1 MTITGRTL
9 TGGFKEE
16 KKMSKL
22 KKKITIILFAVF
34 ALTISFAIT
43 GFKAK
48 AKADTKAATCPTSG
62 VFEINDKVGL
72 KLNEDG
78 GMRWILKMDEAHF
91 SYIKG
96 NEAVELGFV
105 IAPKILMDQAKEDYY
120 GMQKKIVVTVDK
132 EKIYELTN
140 KDGYH
145 YANGCVI
152 NMKAVNRK
160 YDYTAAAYIKNGEK
174 IEKQAAVNEN
184 SVKSFYNVSNAAILY
199 SGEDYSEKMLGLT
212 AYDWL
217 GTEEYPIIVSD
228 SERYETLKNRQNS
241 GFKDKYYE
249 FSTDVEYNADDV
261 SGIGSNV
268 SRYGVETAPVAKGG
282 LIYTGSAQE
291 LVEAGTAT
299 GENCKIMYKV
309 EGGEWGEFVPVAT
322 NAGEY
327 TVCYKA
333 IKDSLETTEKSLT
346 VNIAK
351 AKNEI
356 TYDTDAN
363 GNIVGLD
370 FVYGNKPNETTAKAL
385 AGDITYT
392 YTLVSNDSTADVGSV
407 VVPDGAKY
415 LPWNDNNMSG
425 LYKCLITVSETENY
439 KSVVGDRWVRVH
451 KKEWDES
458 GVKYAYDTT
467 KAVYYVSGCENSV
480 TEVTVPGIFNDGANG
495 EHNVTYI
502 AVEALANKPQ
512 LKKVTLHENIK
523 SLNGGV
529 FANDVKLEYVLMTGV
544 ADLAYNS
551 SEYGSGRGNNF
562 INCTALKYVIMNP
575 AFTTDV
581 NQFFLNG
588 GNPEKAILDIYVDA
602 ASGTPSFAE
611 GTNQNLLT
619 GNIYHKVDD
628 AATVKC
634 LQWKYGADGEIVKGA
649 SGHIFVD
656 GICSECGKKD
666 AMGVVYTYDS
676 AKSCYYVAGYTG
688 SGGTLNVFD
697 TWNDGAN
704 GEAAVTY
711 VKNSA
716 LINHTEIMK
725 VILPASVKRLEGSV
739 FQGCSNLEYVS
750 MVGVEE
756 LTLENLSNSGIYGNG
771 VYSTNNFLNCGKL
784 KVVIVGKKFKITNNH
799 FIRTDDSLTAGLADI
814 YMSGAEGE
822 CEFVYDSSNRNE
834 HLSGNVYYYSEAEL
848 SGAWHYVNGV
858 AMLWA

>member
-1 MTITGRTL
+1 MKTINN
-9 TGGFKEE
+9 
-16 KKMSKL
+16 
-22 KKKITIILFAVF
+22 KIRIVLVAFFAAIICFASTSLFA
-34 ALTISFAIT
+34 TIAKAEGESSCPETGIFAI
-43 GFKAK
+43 
-48 AKADTKAATCPTSG
+48 
-62 VFEINDKVGL
+62 EDKISL
-72 KLNEDG
+72 KLNDKG
-78 GMRWILKMDEAHF
+78 GMRWTLKMDKAHYN
-91 SYIKG
+91 YIIN
-96 NEAVELGFV
+96 NETVEVGFI
-105 IAPKILMDQAKEDYY
+105 IAPKVLIDKADGDYY
-120 GMQKKIVVTVDK
+120 GMSQKIVVRVDK
-132 EKIYELTN
+132 NKIYELTD

-282 LIYTGSAQE
+282 LTYTGSAQE

-333 IKDSLETTEKSLT
+333 IKDSLETAEKSLT

-363 GNIVGLD
+363 GKIVGLD

-407 VVPDGAKY
+407 AVPDGAKY
-415 LPWNDNNMSG
+415 LPWNNNNMSG

-822 CEFVYDSSNRNE
+822 CEFAYDSSDRNE

-858 AMLWA
+858 AVLWA

>member
-1 MTITGRTL
+1 MKTINN
-9 TGGFKEE
+9 
-16 KKMSKL
+16 
-22 KKKITIILFAVF
+22 KIRIVLVAFFAAIMCFASTSLFA
-34 ALTISFAIT
+34 TIAKAEGESSCPETGIFAI
-43 GFKAK
+43 
-48 AKADTKAATCPTSG
+48 
-62 VFEINDKVGL
+62 EDKISL
-72 KLNEDG
+72 KLNDKG
-78 GMRWILKMDEAHF
+78 GMRWTLKMDKAHYN
-91 SYIKG
+91 YIIN
-96 NEAVELGFV
+96 NETVEVGFI
-105 IAPKILMDQAKEDYY
+105 IAPKVLMDKADGDYY
-120 GMQKKIVVTVDK
+120 GMSQKIVVGID
-132 EKIYELTN
+132 EGKIYSLTEN
-140 KDGYH
+140 DGYY
-145 YANGCVI
+145 YANGCVV
-152 NMKAVNRK
+152 NMLEENRK
-160 YDYTAAAYIKNGEK
+160 YDYTAAAYIKNGET

-282 LIYTGSAQE
+282 LTYTGSAQE
-291 LVEAGTAT
+291 LVEAGTAA

-327 TVCYKA
+327 IVYYKA

-451 KKEWDES
+451 KKESDES

-480 TEVTVPGIFNDGANG
+480 TEVTVPGTFNDGANG

-628 AATVKC
+628 AETVKC

-858 AMLWA
+858 AVLWA